1 MRGRDKMEMDNT
13 EMNNTEMNGSKMNG
27 SKMNGTKENSDGM
40 NFLEM
45 DERDIKV
52 GVSTCLLGQEVR
64 YDGQHKL
71 DRYVRDDLGRYFD
84 YIPVCPEVECGLPI
98 PREAMRLVGDI
109 EKPRLV
115 TNKTHMDHTERM
127 LEYTKM
133 KLEKLE
139 EESLHG
145 FIFKKDSPS
154 SGLYRVKVYNDKG
167 VGEKKGSGL
176 FAGAFVKHFPNI
188 PVEEEGRLN
197 DPHLR
202 ENFIVRVFAHYRW
215 KEFLKNEPSVGDLV
229 EFHTREKL
237 LLMAHS
243 VEHYKSL
250 GKLTAQAGDLSEE
263 ALFAKFE
270 EIFLEA
276 LTFQATT
283 KKNTNVLHHI
293 LGYFKKDLTAWEK
306 QEVLSLVDRYHEGQV
321 PLIVPMTLL
330 NHFINKYDK
339 TYLKK
344 QRFLN
349 PHPQELMLRNKV

>member
-1 MRGRDKMEMDNT
+1 MMEMNNKEMDNT
-13 EMNNTEMNGSKMNG
+13 KTGSTETDSKDMNSPAVKGAE
-27 SKMNGTKENSDGM
+27 
-40 NFLEM
+40 
-45 DERDIKV
+45 IKV
-52 GVSTCLLGQEVR
+52 GVSACLLGQEVR

-71 DRYVRDDLGRYFD
+71 DRYVRDVLGEHFEYV
-84 YIPVCPEVECGLPI
+84 PVCPEVECGLPT
-98 PREAMRLVGDI
+98 PREAMRLIGDI
-109 EKPRLV
+109 ENPRLV

-127 LEYTKM
+127 LEYTKT

-139 EESLHG
+139 GEDLHG

-188 PVEEEGRLN
+188 PVEEEGRMN

-202 ENFIVRVFAHYRW
+202 ENFIVRVFGHHRW
-215 KEFLKNEPSVGDLV
+215 KEFLKSEPSVGELV

-243 VEHYKSL
+243 VEHYKRL
-250 GKLTAQAGDLSEE
+250 GKLTAQGGTLPREE
-263 ALFAKFE
+263 LFSKFE
-270 EIFLEA
+270 EIFLEG
-276 LTFQATT
+276 LTFQATL

-293 LGYFKKDLTAWEK
+293 LGYFKQDLSPWEK
-306 QEVLSLVDRYHEGQV
+306 QEVLGLVDRYHEGQL
-321 PLIVPMTLL
+321 PLVVPMTLL

-339 TYLKK
+339 AYLKK
-344 QRFLN
+344 QRYLN
-349 PHPQELMLRNKV
+349 PHPKELMLRNKV